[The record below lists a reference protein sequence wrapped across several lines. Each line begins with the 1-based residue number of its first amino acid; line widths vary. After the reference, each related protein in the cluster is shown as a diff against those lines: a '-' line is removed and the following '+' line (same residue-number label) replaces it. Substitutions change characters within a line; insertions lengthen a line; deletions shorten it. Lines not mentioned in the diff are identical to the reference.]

1 MNSQDLD
8 ITTTEEEEVH
18 TKRTD
23 PPPAGDIN
31 TTHGR
36 QSTREPLRSD
46 HDPTNFPISML
57 SSLLQPCTNFPK
69 SMLFQKNV
77 HNKFKITK
85 KFLFEMHASMRGTS
99 QHHNS
104 THGK

>member
-8 ITTTEEEEVH
+8 ITTTEEEEGH

-69 SMLFQKNV
+69 SMLFQKMCIINS
-77 HNKFKITK
+77 KSQK
-85 KFLFEMHASMRGTS
+85 KFFV
-99 QHHNS
+99 
-104 THGK
+104 